1 MLLVGSINYHTALHG
16 ILLSWLGWCYQPLLE
31 NVRQATK
38 TIFRTVGLLL
48 GTSLESLARR
58 QILASLSLFCRYY
71 CGRCSSNWLNWF
83 HILILVGGLFVI
95 LIGCMIFLSPFLDV
109 TRMTVKSFFPGKAR
123 LLNSVPMECFYWP
136 MTSLWRGSSFAQAAL
151 FEKNSMSL
159 SFKDMHV
166 FKGQKLEQLP
176 PLYHW
181 STEAHLLWAYG
192 CPFEAICLRKLSTT
206 GLCLASEDCTYNVGQ
221 NILGKFWKLTH

>member
-1 MLLVGSINYHTALHG
+1 MFIKLAQLVPHPHSSGRFTRYFDRLHDFSVA
-16 ILLSWLGWCYQPLLE
+16 IP
-31 NVRQATK
+31 
-38 TIFRTVGLLL
+38 
-48 GTSLESLARR
+48 
-58 QILASLSLFCRYY
+58 RYY
-71 CGRCSSNWLNWF
+71 K
-83 HILILVGGLFVI
+83 
-95 LIGCMIFLSPFLDV
+95 DV
-109 TRMTVKSFFPGKAR
+109 YVKSFFSGKAR